1 MSTNDK
7 LTTSG
12 LNADSINAELDI
24 VSPSI
29 KKCSSTNSIIIDEHN
44 KTYYELLI
52 NIRNFKP
59 LSTHDLDYIKTLS
72 KYNLI
77 EIIKIYNAHMKNIN
91 ELF

>member
-1 MSTNDK
+1 MSNNGK
-7 LTTSG
+7 LTASI
-12 LNADSINAELDI
+12 NADSINAELGI
-24 VSPSI
+24 IPPSI
-29 KKCSSTNSIIIDEHN
+29 KKCSSTNSMIIDEHN

-52 NIRNFKP
+52 NIRNFKT
-59 LSTHDLDYIKTLS
+59 LSTHDLDYISTLS